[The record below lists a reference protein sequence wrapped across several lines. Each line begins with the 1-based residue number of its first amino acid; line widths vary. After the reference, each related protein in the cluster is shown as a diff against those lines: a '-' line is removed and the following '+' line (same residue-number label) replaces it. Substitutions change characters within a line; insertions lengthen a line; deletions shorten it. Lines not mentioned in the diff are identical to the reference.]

1 MKIKTKEAIKD
12 LAGKDIKN
20 KDDFFTVGIA
30 LSNIL
35 LEAKVGGKMKL
46 FILAKKC
53 FEEKEIDVDDA
64 DLAIIKQAVEA
75 TEQYTNLVTGQLLQL
90 LERKEVKEK

>member
-1 MKIKTKEAIKD
+1 MKIKTNEAIKD
-12 LAGKDIKN
+12 LAGKAIKN
-20 KDDFFTVGIA
+20 KDDVFTVGTA

-53 FEEKEIDVDDA
+53 FENKEVEVDDA
-64 DLAIIKQAVEA
+64 DYAVIKQAVEA
-75 TEQYTNLVTGQLLQL
+75 TELYTNLVTGQILQT
-90 LERKEVKEK
+90 LEKKESKEK